1 MNGEVSLDCQSAG
14 QLVLRS
20 NSQLQR
26 AYVMTGWKMK
36 DSSSSASFFLTVSR
50 FYFNMELWSH
60 VWLSLTDALDS
71 LWYLGP
77 ALFSLA
83 RALVHRRCFVRSFSP
98 SQSEAKKSNLC
109 PGLQSESWCPAL
121 LESGEI
127 CQMRGRMSSGQVD
140 SCCPTMDQLFR
151 QRLREWTEN
160 KYTASQTYTHTVAA
174 YGSSTG
180 FFFNPWIFLEI

>member
-1 MNGEVSLDCQSAG
+1 MRKGWFLRMFDKLLISHEWQGCSWLSVSRTA

-20 NSQLQR
+20 NSLLQR

-36 DSSSSASFFLTVSR
+36 DSTCSASFFLTVSR
-50 FYFNMELWSH
+50 FYFNMKLWSH

-83 RALVHRRCFVRSFSP
+83 RASVHRRCFVRSFSP
-98 SQSEAKKSNLC
+98 SQSEAKKSNLSL
-109 PGLQSESWCPAL
+109 GLPSESWCPAL

-127 CQMRGRMSSGQVD
+127 CQTRGRMSSGQVD

-151 QRLREWTEN
+151 Q
-160 KYTASQTYTHTVAA
+160 
-174 YGSSTG
+174 
-180 FFFNPWIFLEI
+180 